1 MTVLKLKNNT
11 NFSAGNFMNIEQLI
25 KNKQMG
31 IDCTEEES
39 AYIKW
44 IIENLETY
52 FPLEFD
58 ESGE

>member
-1 MTVLKLKNNT
+1 
-11 NFSAGNFMNIEQLI
+11 MNIEQLI